1 MLFLFPTTRLQA
13 QSDFSVPAELL
24 SRLEEAL
31 AAKLSLEQR
40 LDVIKEI
47 DAILADKDCV
57 GSEIWVKTRF
67 VEAVTSLQ
75 KREIDESFDQ
85 IRKLEPYIDRKAM
98 PELWF
103 RCSSA
108 RATLLLIRGDT
119 QDSLQA
125 YERLLSDVRIEEPP
139 LLRRTARS

>member
-57 GSEIWVKTRF
+57 GSEIWVKHKICG
-67 VEAVTSLQ
+67 SGY
-75 KREIDESFDQ
+75 
-85 IRKLEPYIDRKAM
+85 EPSEK
-98 PELWF
+98 
-103 RCSSA
+103 
-108 RATLLLIRGDT
+108 GN
-119 QDSLQA
+119 
-125 YERLLSDVRIEEPP
+125 
-139 LLRRTARS
+139 